1 MRVFAVSGFSG
12 TGKTAVV
19 ETLVRALRE
28 RGSSVATVKSSKED
42 IGAPEGTDT
51 WKHEKAGADPT
62 VLVGPHSTTLRLR
75 SRQKIRA
82 TLLGHDTDFLL
93 IEGMKEENM
102 PKFWCVG
109 NGPFRPRDIPPSAM
123 AVVAWDTSA
132 VDATKV
138 KIPVIRATDTEKLLE
153 IVLREA
159 VDISKLD
166 I

>member
-19 ETLVRALRE
+19 ETLVKALKQK
-28 RGSSVATVKSSKED
+28 GSSVATVKSSKED
-42 IGAPEGTDT
+42 IAAPEGTDT

-62 VLVGPHSTTLRLR
+62 VLLGPHSTTLKLR

-93 IEGMKEENM
+93 IEGMKEENI

-109 NGPFRPRDIPPSAM
+109 NRPFRPCDVPPSAV

-132 VDATKV
+132 VDITKV
-138 KIPVIRATDTEKLLE
+138 KVPVIGAADTEKLLE
-153 IVLREA
+153 FVLREA